1 MTASPF
7 SLPPCRS
14 LLALRIHH
22 RLHRH
27 TRHRYGRYRP
37 GDPVSL
43 FPARRMDLL
52 SKPIDYVSIKP
63 VRDAGFIRKRRNH
76 GTLLA
81 LTKIVFVLHNGSVR

>member
-43 FPARRMDLL
+43 FPARARRL
-52 SKPIDYVSIKP
+52 
-63 VRDAGFIRKRRNH
+63 DA
-76 GTLLA
+76 TW
-81 LTKIVFVLHNGSVR
+81 VFCLCGSGRLFSAPAPQS